1 MQLAAGC
8 GDGPAAPSDDPK
20 DHHGKER
27 EEKEKTMQHKR
38 SRLSTKILAFVL
50 ILALVFPASAFA
62 SVADVAKDTR
72 APGKSLANTYPA
84 YTDIEWQISLAENA
98 QAMVTV
104 PTNMTEEELGTA
116 LSGDLTLSLDRDST
130 RGYLNPEKFPYPY
143 QGGALDTWMTQWT
156 KDKQPQNLFR
166 VTEMGISVD
175 EAGKVSLKLW
185 IDINCYFGNR
195 SGNVDYSAPHSNG
208 GAYLDLCGYYTLN
221 VTAGDEAV
229 GSIHTKIVPYDSFRT
244 VYELYDDIDALA
256 AMDTDLY
263 VSKESMGQ
271 TTTDGYDMPYLIVAD
286 SKESVDKWLAYTDL
300 VESDPDLVL
309 TKLANGDFD
318 DLRVPMFASNVHS
331 NENAAVNGI
340 LEFAHLLLEN
350 ETINVNTLEG
360 FTDAGK
366 ELLAQEMAKQNVA
379 VPEQIKDFASYIG
392 FIRGENGYK
401 ANGSLYSGQLDLEEY
416 YNVKNNEVNVKEL
429 LGDVFMVIVPE
440 QNIEGYEHMTRT
452 TGQGYDPNRDEA
464 NQTLFEDAN
473 AMALV
478 NKFNPMVF
486 TEIHGRVEAM
496 LIEPCTPPH
505 EPNYEYDLIDKQF
518 IQLGEAVGMGAIA
531 NNPEHNSF
539 EMPYRDYL
547 RVDNDSPSGVAWT
560 EPWDDMTTAYGS
572 QFPVLIGTA
581 GITWELPVYSD
592 VASEL
597 VVPYGLMTQA
607 MYIQA
612 NKITMLENQAKLF
625 SRGVNNTNSNEL
637 VAPWYVDQYDRPGTQ
652 TELMRPVYDGEGQNG
667 NFYPECY
674 IIPMDSANQKN
685 LYDAAAEM
693 KYLTRNDVKV
703 NVASK
708 EFTYDGVTYPAG
720 TMVVSMYQ
728 AKRSLA
734 NSQLFDGTFIN
745 VWQGLYSESFAQRSN
760 ARGYDRVIVAEPA
773 AYKTIMAACPETINY
788 TQALTYLAAFA
799 TQFEG
804 VENADVII
812 ENVSNDS
819 AAAVNALLR
828 AGKTVAM
835 ITEGSEKGNFICSY
849 EDFMTVAKDYVLT
862 ATGEYGAGIKAAV
875 ILNPQVYLP
884 GKPADNTSGY
894 VETTLRSGS
903 YNYRFDW
910 LALTAM
916 GFTMTDDLTKANVI
930 VGSRALSDDALAAVK
945 AGTPYMGYSNDAITG
960 RSAFM
965 QELGVEISSCDKGTD
980 FLGRV
985 VYPNNTL
992 VNATYI
998 NEGDDVMYE
1007 YGTNWF
1013 TKIPEG
1019 ATVLVQNAGKAP
1031 LQGCICLTDDELTEQ
1046 FNQYNNGVVGFEY
1059 QNGDLDMALFANV
1072 LNHKIHQTDEYTF
1085 ISNFIF
1091 SRSLTQT
1098 AYEGTAQPENPDPVN
1113 PGKPEEP
1120 GKPDAP
1126 KTGDSSNIIVWVL
1139 AASFSCVMIP
1149 AAVTLKRKAR

>member
-1 MQLAAGC
+1 
-8 GDGPAAPSDDPK
+8 
-20 DHHGKER
+20 
-27 EEKEKTMQHKR
+27 MQHKR

-72 APGKSLANTYPA
+72 SPGKSLANTYPA
-84 YTDIEWQISLAENA
+84 YTDIDWQISLAEDA
-98 QAMVTV
+98 TATVTL
-104 PTNMTEEELGTA
+104 PTNLTENELAAAMDAG
-116 LSGDLTLSLDRDST
+116 LSLSLDRDT
-130 RGYLNPEKFPYPY
+130 QRGYLNPEKFPNPY
-143 QGGALDTWMTQWT
+143 QGGPLDSWKTQRDT
-156 KDKQPQNLFR
+156 QMFQ
-166 VTEMGISVD
+166 VD
-175 EAGKVSLKLW
+175 DYGFAFDDDGKVSLVLYLN
-185 IDINCYFGNR
+185 ISCYFANR
-195 SGNVDYSAPHSNG
+195 SGSVDYSAPHSNG
-208 GAYLDLCGYYTLN
+208 GAYLDLCGYYTLR
-221 VTAGDEAV
+221 VTADGKDIASCHAKV
-229 GSIHTKIVPYDSFRT
+229 VPYDSFRT
-244 VYELYDDIDALA
+244 VYELYDDLEALA

-263 VSKESMGQ
+263 VAKESMGQ
-271 TTTDGYDMPYLIVAD
+271 TTVDGYDMPYLIVAD

-300 VESDPDLVL
+300 VESDPDLAL

-350 ETINVNTLEG
+350 ETISVNTLEG

-379 VPEQIKDFASYIG
+379 VPEQIKNFASYIG

-505 EPNYEYDLIDKQF
+505 EPNYEYDLIAKQF

-539 EMPYRDYL
+539 EMPHRDYL

-812 ENVSNDS
+812 DNVSNDS

-849 EDFMTVAKDYVLT
+849 EDFMTVAKDYVIT
-862 ATGEYGAGIKAAV
+862 ATGVYGANYKAAV
-875 ILNPQVYLP
+875 ILNPLVFLP
-884 GKPADNTSGY
+884 GKPANNTSGY

-930 VGSRALSDDALAAVK
+930 VGSRVLSDDALAAVK

-960 RSAFM
+960 SSAFM
-965 QELGVEISSCDKGTD
+965 QELGVEISSCDMGTD

-1013 TKIPEG
+1013 TKIPKG

-1059 QNGDLDMALFANV
+1059 QSGDLDMALFANV

-1091 SRSLTQT
+1091 SRSLTTT
-1098 AYEGTAQPENPDPVN
+1098 AYEGVAQPENPDPVN

-1126 KTGDSSNIIVWVL
+1126 KTGDSSNIILWVL

>member
-1 MQLAAGC
+1 MTA
-8 GDGPAAPSDDPK
+8 DGK
-20 DHHGKER
+20 D
-27 EEKEKTMQHKR
+27 
-38 SRLSTKILAFVL
+38 I
-50 ILALVFPASAFA
+50 ASCH
-62 SVADVAKDTR
+62 AK
-72 APGKSLANTYPA
+72 
-84 YTDIEWQISLAENA
+84 
-98 QAMVTV
+98 V
-104 PTNMTEEELGTA
+104 
-116 LSGDLTLSLDRDST
+116 
-130 RGYLNPEKFPYPY
+130 
-143 QGGALDTWMTQWT
+143 
-156 KDKQPQNLFR
+156 
-166 VTEMGISVD
+166 
-175 EAGKVSLKLW
+175 
-185 IDINCYFGNR
+185 
-195 SGNVDYSAPHSNG
+195 
-208 GAYLDLCGYYTLN
+208 
-221 VTAGDEAV
+221 
-229 GSIHTKIVPYDSFRT
+229 VPYDSFRT
-244 VYELYDDIDALA
+244 VYELYDDLEALA
-256 AMDTDLY
+256 ATDTDLY

-300 VESDPDLVL
+300 VESDPDLAL

-401 ANGSLYSGQLDLEEY
+401 ANGSLYSGQLDLAAY
-416 YNVKNNEVNVKEL
+416 YNVQENRVNVKEL

-505 EPNYEYDLIDKQF
+505 EPNYEYDLI
-518 IQLGEAVGMGAIA
+518 
-531 NNPEHNSF
+531 
-539 EMPYRDYL
+539 
-547 RVDNDSPSGVAWT
+547 
-560 EPWDDMTTAYGS
+560 
-572 QFPVLIGTA
+572 
-581 GITWELPVYSD
+581 
-592 VASEL
+592 
-597 VVPYGLMTQA
+597 
-607 MYIQA
+607 
-612 NKITMLENQAKLF
+612 AKLF

-674 IIPMDSANQKN
+674 IIPMDSTNQKN

-708 EFTYDGVTYPAG
+708 ESTYDGVTYPAG

-812 ENVSNDS
+812 DNVSNDS

-849 EDFMTVAKDYVLT
+849 EDFMTEAKDYVLT
-862 ATGEYGAGIKAAV
+862 ATGVYGAGIKAAV

-945 AGTPYMGYSNDAITG
+945 AGTPYMGYSNGAISG
-960 RSAFM
+960 SAFM

-998 NEGDDVMYE
+998 NDG
-1007 YGTNWF
+1007 
-1013 TKIPEG
+1013 
-1019 ATVLVQNAGKAP
+1019 
-1031 LQGCICLTDDELTEQ
+1031 
-1046 FNQYNNGVVGFEY
+1046 
-1059 QNGDLDMALFANV
+1059 
-1072 LNHKIHQTDEYTF
+1072 
-1085 ISNFIF
+1085 
-1091 SRSLTQT
+1091 
-1098 AYEGTAQPENPDPVN
+1098 
-1113 PGKPEEP
+1113 
-1120 GKPDAP
+1120 P

>member
-1 MQLAAGC
+1 
-8 GDGPAAPSDDPK
+8 
-20 DHHGKER
+20 
-27 EEKEKTMQHKR
+27 MQHKR

-72 APGKSLANTYPA
+72 SPGKSLANTYPA
-84 YTDIEWQISLAENA
+84 YTDIDWQISLAEDA
-98 QAMVTV
+98 TATVTL
-104 PTNMTEEELGTA
+104 PTNLTENELAAAMDAG
-116 LSGDLTLSLDRDST
+116 LSLSLDRDT
-130 RGYLNPEKFPYPY
+130 QRGYLNPEKFPNPY
-143 QGGALDTWMTQWT
+143 QGGPLDSWKTQRDT
-156 KDKQPQNLFR
+156 QMFQ
-166 VTEMGISVD
+166 VD
-175 EAGKVSLKLW
+175 DYGFAFDDDGKVSLVLYLN
-185 IDINCYFGNR
+185 ISCYFANR
-195 SGNVDYSAPHSNG
+195 SGSVDYSAPHSNG
-208 GAYLDLCGYYTLN
+208 GAYLGLCGYYTLR
-221 VTAGDEAV
+221 VTADGKDIASCHAKV
-229 GSIHTKIVPYDSFRT
+229 VPYDSFRT
-244 VYELYDDIDALA
+244 VYELYDDLEALA
-256 AMDTDLY
+256 ATDTDLY

-300 VESDPDLVL
+300 VESDPDLAL

-401 ANGSLYSGQLDLEEY
+401 ANGSLYSGQLDLAAY
-416 YNVKNNEVNVKEL
+416 YNVQENRVNVKEL

-505 EPNYEYDLIDKQF
+505 EPNYEYDLI
-518 IQLGEAVGMGAIA
+518 
-531 NNPEHNSF
+531 
-539 EMPYRDYL
+539 
-547 RVDNDSPSGVAWT
+547 
-560 EPWDDMTTAYGS
+560 
-572 QFPVLIGTA
+572 
-581 GITWELPVYSD
+581 
-592 VASEL
+592 
-597 VVPYGLMTQA
+597 
-607 MYIQA
+607 
-612 NKITMLENQAKLF
+612 AKLF

-674 IIPMDSANQKN
+674 IIPMDSTNQKN

-708 EFTYDGVTYPAG
+708 ESTYDGVTYPAG

-812 ENVSNDS
+812 DNVSNDS

-862 ATGEYGAGIKAAV
+862 ATGVYGAGIKAAV

-945 AGTPYMGYSNDAITG
+945 AGTPYMGYSNGAISG
-960 RSAFM
+960 SAFM

-998 NEGDDVMYE
+998 NDG
-1007 YGTNWF
+1007 
-1013 TKIPEG
+1013 
-1019 ATVLVQNAGKAP
+1019 
-1031 LQGCICLTDDELTEQ
+1031 
-1046 FNQYNNGVVGFEY
+1046 
-1059 QNGDLDMALFANV
+1059 
-1072 LNHKIHQTDEYTF
+1072 
-1085 ISNFIF
+1085 
-1091 SRSLTQT
+1091 
-1098 AYEGTAQPENPDPVN
+1098 
-1113 PGKPEEP
+1113 
-1120 GKPDAP
+1120 P

>member
-1 MQLAAGC
+1 
-8 GDGPAAPSDDPK
+8 
-20 DHHGKER
+20 
-27 EEKEKTMQHKR
+27 MQHKR

-84 YTDIEWQISLAENA
+84 YTDIDWQISLAEDA
-98 QAMVTV
+98 TATVTL
-104 PTNMTEEELGTA
+104 PTNLTENELAAAMDAG
-116 LSGDLTLSLDRDST
+116 LSLSLDRDT
-130 RGYLNPEKFPYPY
+130 QRGYLNPEKFPNPY
-143 QGGALDTWMTQWT
+143 QGGPLDSWKTQRDT
-156 KDKQPQNLFR
+156 QMFQ
-166 VTEMGISVD
+166 VD
-175 EAGKVSLKLW
+175 DYGFAFDDDGKVSLVLYLN
-185 IDINCYFGNR
+185 ISCYFANR
-195 SGNVDYSAPHSNG
+195 SGSVNYSAPHSNG
-208 GAYLDLCGYYTLN
+208 GAYLGLCGYYTLR
-221 VTAGDEAV
+221 VTADGKDIASCHAKV
-229 GSIHTKIVPYDSFRT
+229 VPYDSFRT
-244 VYELYDDIDALA
+244 VYELYDDLEALA
-256 AMDTDLY
+256 ATDTDLY

-300 VESDPDLVL
+300 VESDPDLAL

-379 VPEQIKDFASYIG
+379 VPEQIKNFASYIG

-401 ANGSLYSGQLDLEEY
+401 ANGSLYSGQLDLAAY
-416 YNVKNNEVNVKEL
+416 YNVQENRVNVKEL

-505 EPNYEYDLIDKQF
+505 EPNYEYDLIAKQF

-625 SRGVNNTNSNEL
+625 SRGVNNINSNEL

-652 TELMRPVYDGEGQNG
+652 TELMRPVNDGEGQNG

-812 ENVSNDS
+812 DNVSNDS

-835 ITEGSEKGNFICSY
+835 ITEGSEKGNFVCSY

-862 ATGEYGAGIKAAV
+862 ATGVYGAGIKAAV

-1013 TKIPEG
+1013 TKLPEG
-1019 ATVLVQNAGKAP
+1019 ATVLVQNAGKTP
-1031 LQGCICLTDDELTEQ
+1031 MQGCICLTDDELTAQ

-1059 QNGDLDMALFANV
+1059 QSGKLDMALFANV

-1098 AYEGTAQPENPDPVN
+1098 AYEGTAQPTTPEQPE
-1113 PGKPEEP
+1113 KPEEP
-1120 GKPDAP
+1120 EKPGQPDAP
-1126 KTGDSSNIIVWVL
+1126 KTGDPSNIILWVL

>member
-1 MQLAAGC
+1 
-8 GDGPAAPSDDPK
+8 
-20 DHHGKER
+20 
-27 EEKEKTMQHKR
+27 MQHKR

-72 APGKSLANTYPA
+72 SPGKSLANTYPA
-84 YTDIEWQISLAENA
+84 YTDIDWQISLAEDA
-98 QAMVTV
+98 TATVTL
-104 PTNMTEEELGTA
+104 PTNLTENELAAAMDAG
-116 LSGDLTLSLDRDST
+116 LSLSLDRDT
-130 RGYLNPEKFPYPY
+130 QRGYLNPEKFPNPY
-143 QGGALDTWMTQWT
+143 QGGPLDSWKTQRDT
-156 KDKQPQNLFR
+156 QMFQ
-166 VTEMGISVD
+166 VD
-175 EAGKVSLKLW
+175 DYGFAFDDDGKVSLVLYLN
-185 IDINCYFGNR
+185 ISCYFANR
-195 SGNVDYSAPHSNG
+195 SGSVDYSAPHSNG
-208 GAYLDLCGYYTLN
+208 GAYLDLCGYYTLR
-221 VTAGDEAV
+221 VTADGKDIASCHAKV
-229 GSIHTKIVPYDSFRT
+229 VPYDSFRT
-244 VYELYDDIDALA
+244 VYELYDDLEALA

-263 VSKESMGQ
+263 VAKESMGQ
-271 TTTDGYDMPYLIVAD
+271 TTVDGYDMPYLIVAD

-300 VESDPDLVL
+300 VESDPDLAL

-350 ETINVNTLEG
+350 ETISVNTLEG

-379 VPEQIKDFASYIG
+379 VPEQIKNFASYIG

-505 EPNYEYDLIDKQF
+505 EPNYEYDLIAKQF

-539 EMPYRDYL
+539 EMPHRDYL

-812 ENVSNDS
+812 DNVSNDS

-849 EDFMTVAKDYVLT
+849 EDFMTVTKDYVIT
-862 ATGEYGAGIKAAV
+862 ATGVYGANYKAAV
-875 ILNPQVYLP
+875 ILNPLVFLP
-884 GKPADNTSGY
+884 GKPANNTSGY

-930 VGSRALSDDALAAVK
+930 VGSRVLSDDALAAVK

-960 RSAFM
+960 SSAFM
-965 QELGVEISSCDKGTD
+965 QELGVEISSCDMGTD

-1013 TKIPEG
+1013 TKIPKG

-1059 QNGDLDMALFANV
+1059 QSGDLDMALFANV

-1091 SRSLTQT
+1091 SRSLTTT
-1098 AYEGTAQPENPDPVN
+1098 AYEGVAQPENPDPVN

-1126 KTGDSSNIIVWVL
+1126 KTGDSSNIILWVL

>member
-1 MQLAAGC
+1 
-8 GDGPAAPSDDPK
+8 
-20 DHHGKER
+20 
-27 EEKEKTMQHKR
+27 MQHKR

-72 APGKSLANTYPA
+72 SPGKSLANTYPA
-84 YTDIEWQISLAENA
+84 YTDIDWQISLAEDA
-98 QAMVTV
+98 TATVTL
-104 PTNMTEEELGTA
+104 PTNLTENELAAAMDAG
-116 LSGDLTLSLDRDST
+116 LSLSLDRDT
-130 RGYLNPEKFPYPY
+130 QRGYLNPEKFPNPY
-143 QGGALDTWMTQWT
+143 QGGPLDSWKTQRDT
-156 KDKQPQNLFR
+156 QMFQ
-166 VTEMGISVD
+166 VD
-175 EAGKVSLKLW
+175 DYGFAFDDDGKVSLVLYLN
-185 IDINCYFGNR
+185 ISCYFANR
-195 SGNVDYSAPHSNG
+195 SGSVDYSAPHSNG
-208 GAYLDLCGYYTLN
+208 GAYLDLCGYYTLR
-221 VTAGDEAV
+221 VTADGKDIASCHAKV
-229 GSIHTKIVPYDSFRT
+229 VPYDSFRT
-244 VYELYDDIDALA
+244 VYELYDDLEALA

-263 VSKESMGQ
+263 VAKESMGQ
-271 TTTDGYDMPYLIVAD
+271 TTVDGYDMPYLIVAD

-300 VESDPDLVL
+300 VESDPDLAL

-350 ETINVNTLEG
+350 ETISVNTLEG

-379 VPEQIKDFASYIG
+379 VPEQIKNFASYIG

-505 EPNYEYDLIDKQF
+505 EPNYEYDLIAKQF

-539 EMPYRDYL
+539 EMPHRDYL

-812 ENVSNDS
+812 DNVSNDS

-835 ITEGSEKGNFICSY
+835 ITEGSEKGNFICYY
-849 EDFMTVAKDYVLT
+849 EDFMTVAKDYVIT
-862 ATGEYGAGIKAAV
+862 ATGVYGANYKAAV
-875 ILNPQVYLP
+875 ILNPLVFLP
-884 GKPADNTSGY
+884 GKPANNTSGY

-930 VGSRALSDDALAAVK
+930 VGSRVLSDDALAAVK

-960 RSAFM
+960 SSAFM
-965 QELGVEISSCDKGTD
+965 QELGVEISSCDMGTD

-1013 TKIPEG
+1013 TKIPKG

-1059 QNGDLDMALFANV
+1059 QSGDLDMALFANV

-1091 SRSLTQT
+1091 SRSLTTT
-1098 AYEGTAQPENPDPVN
+1098 AYEGVAQPENPDPVN

-1126 KTGDSSNIIVWVL
+1126 KTGDSSNIILWVL

>member
-1 MQLAAGC
+1 
-8 GDGPAAPSDDPK
+8 
-20 DHHGKER
+20 
-27 EEKEKTMQHKR
+27 MQHKR

-84 YTDIEWQISLAENA
+84 YTDIDWQISLAEDA
-98 QAMVTV
+98 TATVTL
-104 PTNMTEEELGTA
+104 PTNLTENELAAAMDAG
-116 LSGDLTLSLDRDST
+116 LSLSLDRDT
-130 RGYLNPEKFPYPY
+130 QRGYLNPEKFPNPY
-143 QGGALDTWMTQWT
+143 QGGPLDSWKTQRDT
-156 KDKQPQNLFR
+156 QMFQ
-166 VTEMGISVD
+166 VD
-175 EAGKVSLKLW
+175 DYGFAFDDDGKVSLVLYLN
-185 IDINCYFGNR
+185 ISCYFANR
-195 SGNVDYSAPHSNG
+195 SGSVNYSAPHSNG
-208 GAYLDLCGYYTLN
+208 GAYLGLCGYYTLR
-221 VTAGDEAV
+221 VTADGKDIASCHAKV
-229 GSIHTKIVPYDSFRT
+229 VPYDSFRT
-244 VYELYDDIDALA
+244 VYELYDDLEALA
-256 AMDTDLY
+256 ATDTDLY

-300 VESDPDLVL
+300 VESDPDLAL

-379 VPEQIKDFASYIG
+379 VPEQIKNFASYIG

-401 ANGSLYSGQLDLEEY
+401 ANGSLYSGQLDLAAY
-416 YNVKNNEVNVKEL
+416 YNVQENRVNVKEL

-478 NKFNPMVF
+478 KKFNPMVF

-505 EPNYEYDLIDKQF
+505 EPNYEYDLIAKQF

-625 SRGVNNTNSNEL
+625 SRGVNNINSNEL

-812 ENVSNDS
+812 DNVSNDS
-819 AAAVNALLR
+819 AATVNALLR

-835 ITEGSEKGNFICSY
+835 ITEGSEKGNFVCSY

-862 ATGEYGAGIKAAV
+862 ATGVYGAGIKAAV

-1013 TKIPEG
+1013 TKLPEG
-1019 ATVLVQNAGKAP
+1019 ATVLVQNAGKTP
-1031 LQGCICLTDDELTEQ
+1031 MQGCICLTDDELTAQ

-1059 QNGDLDMALFANV
+1059 QSGKLDMALFANV

-1098 AYEGTAQPENPDPVN
+1098 AYEGTAQPTTPEQPE
-1113 PGKPEEP
+1113 KPEEP
-1120 GKPDAP
+1120 EKPGQPDAP
-1126 KTGDSSNIIVWVL
+1126 KTGDPSNIILWVL

>member
-1 MQLAAGC
+1 
-8 GDGPAAPSDDPK
+8 
-20 DHHGKER
+20 
-27 EEKEKTMQHKR
+27 MQHKR

-72 APGKSLANTYPA
+72 SPGKSLANTYPA
-84 YTDIEWQISLAENA
+84 YTDIDWQISLAEDA
-98 QAMVTV
+98 TATVTL
-104 PTNMTEEELGTA
+104 PTNLTENELAAAMDAG
-116 LSGDLTLSLDRDST
+116 LSLSLDRDT
-130 RGYLNPEKFPYPY
+130 QRGYLNPEKFPNPY
-143 QGGALDTWMTQWT
+143 QGGPLDSWKTQRDT
-156 KDKQPQNLFR
+156 QMFQ
-166 VTEMGISVD
+166 VD
-175 EAGKVSLKLW
+175 DYGFAFDDDGKVSLVLYLN
-185 IDINCYFGNR
+185 ISCYFANR
-195 SGNVDYSAPHSNG
+195 SGSVDYSAPHSNG
-208 GAYLDLCGYYTLN
+208 GAYLDLCGYYTLR
-221 VTAGDEAV
+221 VTADGKDIASCHAKV
-229 GSIHTKIVPYDSFRT
+229 VPYDSFRT
-244 VYELYDDIDALA
+244 VYELYDDLEALA

-263 VSKESMGQ
+263 VAKESMGQ
-271 TTTDGYDMPYLIVAD
+271 TTVDGYDMPYLIVAD

-300 VESDPDLVL
+300 VESDPDLAL

-350 ETINVNTLEG
+350 ETISVNTLEG

-379 VPEQIKDFASYIG
+379 VPEQIKNFASYIG

-505 EPNYEYDLIDKQF
+505 EPNYEYDLIAKQF

-539 EMPYRDYL
+539 EMPHRDYL

-745 VWQGLYSESFAQRSN
+745 VWQGLHSESFAQRSN

-812 ENVSNDS
+812 DNVSNDS

-849 EDFMTVAKDYVLT
+849 EDFMTVAKDYVIT
-862 ATGEYGAGIKAAV
+862 ATGVYGANYKAAV
-875 ILNPQVYLP
+875 ILNPLVFLP
-884 GKPADNTSGY
+884 GKPANNTSGY

-930 VGSRALSDDALAAVK
+930 VGSRVLSDDALAAVK

-960 RSAFM
+960 SSAFM
-965 QELGVEISSCDKGTD
+965 QELGVEISSCDMGTD

-1013 TKIPEG
+1013 TKIPKG

-1059 QNGDLDMALFANV
+1059 QSGDLDMALFANV

-1091 SRSLTQT
+1091 SRSLTTT
-1098 AYEGTAQPENPDPVN
+1098 AYEGVAQPENPDPVN

-1126 KTGDSSNIIVWVL
+1126 KTGDSSNIILWVL

>member
-1 MQLAAGC
+1 
-8 GDGPAAPSDDPK
+8 
-20 DHHGKER
+20 
-27 EEKEKTMQHKR
+27 MQHKR

-84 YTDIEWQISLAENA
+84 YTDIDWQISLAEDA
-98 QAMVTV
+98 TATVTL
-104 PTNMTEEELGTA
+104 PTNLTENELAAAMDAG
-116 LSGDLTLSLDRDST
+116 LSLSLDRDT
-130 RGYLNPEKFPYPY
+130 QRGYLNPEKFPNPY
-143 QGGALDTWMTQWT
+143 QGGPLDSWKTQRDT
-156 KDKQPQNLFR
+156 QMFQ
-166 VTEMGISVD
+166 VD
-175 EAGKVSLKLW
+175 DYGFAFDDDGKVSLVLYLN
-185 IDINCYFGNR
+185 ISCYFANR
-195 SGNVDYSAPHSNG
+195 SGSVNYSAPHSNG
-208 GAYLDLCGYYTLN
+208 GAYLGLCGYYTLR
-221 VTAGDEAV
+221 VTADGKDIVSCHAKV
-229 GSIHTKIVPYDSFRT
+229 VPYDSFRT
-244 VYELYDDIDALA
+244 VYELYDDLEALA
-256 AMDTDLY
+256 ATDTDLY

-300 VESDPDLVL
+300 VESDPDLAL

-505 EPNYEYDLIDKQF
+505 EPNYEYDLIAKQF

-812 ENVSNDS
+812 DNVSNDS

-835 ITEGSEKGNFICSY
+835 ITEGSEKGNFVCSY

-862 ATGEYGAGIKAAV
+862 ATGVYGAGIKAAV

-945 AGTPYMGYSNDAITG
+945 AGTPYMGYSTGAISG
-960 RSAFM
+960 SAFM

-1019 ATVLVQNAGKAP
+1019 ATVLVQNAGKDP
-1031 LQGCICLTDDELTEQ
+1031 LQGCICLTDEELTAQ

-1059 QNGDLDMALFANV
+1059 QNGDLDIALFANV

-1091 SRSLTQT
+1091 SRSLTET
-1098 AYEGTAQPENPDPVN
+1098 AYEGVAQPENPDPVN

-1120 GKPDAP
+1120 GKPDVP
-1126 KTGDSSNIIVWVL
+1126 KTGDSSNIILWVL

>member
-1 MQLAAGC
+1 
-8 GDGPAAPSDDPK
+8 
-20 DHHGKER
+20 
-27 EEKEKTMQHKR
+27 MQHKR

-84 YTDIEWQISLAENA
+84 YTDIDWQISLAEDA
-98 QAMVTV
+98 TATVTL
-104 PTNMTEEELGTA
+104 PTNLTENELAAAMDAG
-116 LSGDLTLSLDRDST
+116 LSLSLDRDT
-130 RGYLNPEKFPYPY
+130 QRGYLNPEKFPNPY
-143 QGGALDTWMTQWT
+143 QGGPLDSWKTQRDT
-156 KDKQPQNLFR
+156 QMFQ
-166 VTEMGISVD
+166 VD
-175 EAGKVSLKLW
+175 DYGFAFDDDGKVSLVLYLN
-185 IDINCYFGNR
+185 ISCYFANR
-195 SGNVDYSAPHSNG
+195 SGSVNYSAPHSNG
-208 GAYLDLCGYYTLN
+208 GAYLGLCGYYTLR
-221 VTAGDEAV
+221 VTADGKDIVSCHAKV
-229 GSIHTKIVPYDSFRT
+229 VPYDSFRT
-244 VYELYDDIDALA
+244 VYELYDDLEALA
-256 AMDTDLY
+256 ATDTDLY

-300 VESDPDLVL
+300 VESDPDLAL

-360 FTDAGK
+360 FDDAGK

-505 EPNYEYDLIDKQF
+505 EPNYEYDLIAKQF

-812 ENVSNDS
+812 DNVSNDS

-828 AGKTVAM
+828 AGKTVAI

-862 ATGEYGAGIKAAV
+862 ATGVYGAGIKAAV

-916 GFTMTDDLTKANVI
+916 GFTIKANVI

-945 AGTPYMGYSNDAITG
+945 AGTPYMGYSTGAISG
-960 RSAFM
+960 SAFM

-1091 SRSLTQT
+1091 SRSLTET
-1098 AYEGTAQPENPDPVN
+1098 AYEGVAQPENPDPVN

>member
-1 MQLAAGC
+1 M
-8 GDGPAAPSDDPK
+8 
-20 DHHGKER
+20 
-27 EEKEKTMQHKR
+27 
-38 SRLSTKILAFVL
+38 
-50 ILALVFPASAFA
+50 
-62 SVADVAKDTR
+62 
-72 APGKSLANTYPA
+72 
-84 YTDIEWQISLAENA
+84 
-98 QAMVTV
+98 
-104 PTNMTEEELGTA
+104 
-116 LSGDLTLSLDRDST
+116 
-130 RGYLNPEKFPYPY
+130 
-143 QGGALDTWMTQWT
+143 
-156 KDKQPQNLFR
+156 
-166 VTEMGISVD
+166 
-175 EAGKVSLKLW
+175 
-185 IDINCYFGNR
+185 
-195 SGNVDYSAPHSNG
+195 
-208 GAYLDLCGYYTLN
+208 
-221 VTAGDEAV
+221 
-229 GSIHTKIVPYDSFRT
+229 
-244 VYELYDDIDALA
+244 
-256 AMDTDLY
+256 
-263 VSKESMGQ
+263 
-271 TTTDGYDMPYLIVAD
+271 
-286 SKESVDKWLAYTDL
+286 
-300 VESDPDLVL
+300 
-309 TKLANGDFD
+309 LANGDFD

-401 ANGSLYSGQLDLEEY
+401 ANGSLYSGQLDLAAY
-416 YNVKNNEVNVKEL
+416 YNVQENRVNVKEL

-505 EPNYEYDLIDKQF
+505 EPNYEYDLI
-518 IQLGEAVGMGAIA
+518 
-531 NNPEHNSF
+531 
-539 EMPYRDYL
+539 
-547 RVDNDSPSGVAWT
+547 
-560 EPWDDMTTAYGS
+560 
-572 QFPVLIGTA
+572 
-581 GITWELPVYSD
+581 
-592 VASEL
+592 
-597 VVPYGLMTQA
+597 
-607 MYIQA
+607 
-612 NKITMLENQAKLF
+612 AKLF

-674 IIPMDSANQKN
+674 IIPMDSTNQKN

-708 EFTYDGVTYPAG
+708 ESTYDGVTYPAG

-812 ENVSNDS
+812 DNVSNDS

-862 ATGEYGAGIKAAV
+862 ATGVYGAGIKAAV

-945 AGTPYMGYSNDAITG
+945 AGTPYMGYSNGAISG
-960 RSAFM
+960 SAFM

-998 NEGDDVMYE
+998 NDG
-1007 YGTNWF
+1007 
-1013 TKIPEG
+1013 
-1019 ATVLVQNAGKAP
+1019 
-1031 LQGCICLTDDELTEQ
+1031 
-1046 FNQYNNGVVGFEY
+1046 
-1059 QNGDLDMALFANV
+1059 
-1072 LNHKIHQTDEYTF
+1072 
-1085 ISNFIF
+1085 
-1091 SRSLTQT
+1091 
-1098 AYEGTAQPENPDPVN
+1098 
-1113 PGKPEEP
+1113 
-1120 GKPDAP
+1120 P

>member
-1 MQLAAGC
+1 
-8 GDGPAAPSDDPK
+8 
-20 DHHGKER
+20 
-27 EEKEKTMQHKR
+27 MQHKR

-84 YTDIEWQISLAENA
+84 YTDIDWQISLAEDA
-98 QAMVTV
+98 TATVTL
-104 PTNMTEEELGTA
+104 PTNLTENELAAAMDAG
-116 LSGDLTLSLDRDST
+116 LSLSLDRDT
-130 RGYLNPEKFPYPY
+130 QRGYLNPEKFPNPY
-143 QGGALDTWMTQWT
+143 QGGPLDSWKTQRDT
-156 KDKQPQNLFR
+156 QMFQ
-166 VTEMGISVD
+166 VD
-175 EAGKVSLKLW
+175 DYGFAFDDDGKVSLVLYLN
-185 IDINCYFGNR
+185 ISCYFANR
-195 SGNVDYSAPHSNG
+195 SGSVDYSAPHSNG
-208 GAYLDLCGYYTLN
+208 GAYLDLCGYYTLR
-221 VTAGDEAV
+221 VTADGKDIASCHAKV
-229 GSIHTKIVPYDSFRT
+229 VPYDSFRT
-244 VYELYDDIDALA
+244 VYELYDDLEALA
-256 AMDTDLY
+256 ATDTDLY
-263 VSKESMGQ
+263 VAKESMGQ
-271 TTTDGYDMPYLIVAD
+271 TTTDGYNMPYLIIAD

-300 VESDPDLVL
+300 VESDPDLAL

-401 ANGSLYSGQLDLEEY
+401 ANGSLYSGQLDLAAY
-416 YNVKNNEVNVKEL
+416 YNVQENRVNVKEL

-505 EPNYEYDLIDKQF
+505 EPNYEYDLIAKQF

-597 VVPYGLMTQA
+597 VVPYGLMTKA

-625 SRGVNNTNSNEL
+625 SRGVNNNNSNEL

-812 ENVSNDS
+812 DNVSNDS
-819 AAAVNALLR
+819 AAAVNVLLR

-1046 FNQYNNGVVGFEY
+1046 FNQYNNGVVGFKY

-1091 SRSLTQT
+1091 SRSLTTT
-1098 AYEGTAQPENPDPVN
+1098 AYEGVAQPENPDPVN

-1126 KTGDSSNIIVWVL
+1126 KTGDSSNIILWVL

>member
-1 MQLAAGC
+1 
-8 GDGPAAPSDDPK
+8 
-20 DHHGKER
+20 
-27 EEKEKTMQHKR
+27 
-38 SRLSTKILAFVL
+38 
-50 ILALVFPASAFA
+50 
-62 SVADVAKDTR
+62 
-72 APGKSLANTYPA
+72 
-84 YTDIEWQISLAENA
+84 
-98 QAMVTV
+98 
-104 PTNMTEEELGTA
+104 
-116 LSGDLTLSLDRDST
+116 
-130 RGYLNPEKFPYPY
+130 
-143 QGGALDTWMTQWT
+143 
-156 KDKQPQNLFR
+156 
-166 VTEMGISVD
+166 
-175 EAGKVSLKLW
+175 
-185 IDINCYFGNR
+185 
-195 SGNVDYSAPHSNG
+195 
-208 GAYLDLCGYYTLN
+208 
-221 VTAGDEAV
+221 
-229 GSIHTKIVPYDSFRT
+229 
-244 VYELYDDIDALA
+244 
-256 AMDTDLY
+256 
-263 VSKESMGQ
+263 
-271 TTTDGYDMPYLIVAD
+271 
-286 SKESVDKWLAYTDL
+286 
-300 VESDPDLVL
+300 
-309 TKLANGDFD
+309 
-318 DLRVPMFASNVHS
+318 
-331 NENAAVNGI
+331 
-340 LEFAHLLLEN
+340 
-350 ETINVNTLEG
+350 
-360 FTDAGK
+360 
-366 ELLAQEMAKQNVA
+366 
-379 VPEQIKDFASYIG
+379 
-392 FIRGENGYK
+392 
-401 ANGSLYSGQLDLEEY
+401 
-416 YNVKNNEVNVKEL
+416 
-429 LGDVFMVIVPE
+429 
-440 QNIEGYEHMTRT
+440 MTRT

-505 EPNYEYDLIDKQF
+505 EPNYEYDLIAKQF

-539 EMPYRDYL
+539 EMPHRDYL

-812 ENVSNDS
+812 DNVSNDS

-828 AGKTVAM
+828 AGKTVAI

-862 ATGEYGAGIKAAV
+862 ATGVYGAGIKAAV

-894 VETTLRSGS
+894 VKTTLRSGS

-916 GFTMTDDLTKANVI
+916 GFTMTEDLTKANVI

-998 NEGDDVMYE
+998 NDV
-1007 YGTNWF
+1007 
-1013 TKIPEG
+1013 
-1019 ATVLVQNAGKAP
+1019 
-1031 LQGCICLTDDELTEQ
+1031 
-1046 FNQYNNGVVGFEY
+1046 
-1059 QNGDLDMALFANV
+1059 
-1072 LNHKIHQTDEYTF
+1072 
-1085 ISNFIF
+1085 
-1091 SRSLTQT
+1091 
-1098 AYEGTAQPENPDPVN
+1098 
-1113 PGKPEEP
+1113 
-1120 GKPDAP
+1120 P
-1126 KTGDSSNIIVWVL
+1126 KTGDSSNIILWVL

>member
-1 MQLAAGC
+1 
-8 GDGPAAPSDDPK
+8 
-20 DHHGKER
+20 
-27 EEKEKTMQHKR
+27 MQHKR
-38 SRLSTKILAFVL
+38 SRLTTKILAFVL

-84 YTDIEWQISLAENA
+84 YTDIEWQISLAEDA
-98 QAMVTV
+98 TATVTL
-104 PTNMTEEELGTA
+104 PTNLTENELAAAMDAG
-116 LSGDLTLSLDRDST
+116 LSLSLDRDT
-130 RGYLNPEKFPYPY
+130 QRGYLNPEKFPNPY
-143 QGGALDTWMTQWT
+143 QGGPLDSWKTQRDT
-156 KDKQPQNLFR
+156 QMFQ
-166 VTEMGISVD
+166 VD
-175 EAGKVSLKLW
+175 DYGFAFDDDGKVSLVLYLN
-185 IDINCYFGNR
+185 ISCYFANR
-195 SGNVDYSAPHSNG
+195 SGSVDYSAPHSNG
-208 GAYLDLCGYYTLN
+208 GAYLDLCGYYTLR
-221 VTAGDEAV
+221 VTADGKDIASCHAKV
-229 GSIHTKIVPYDSFRT
+229 VPYDSFRT
-244 VYELYDDIDALA
+244 VYELYDDLEALA

-271 TTTDGYDMPYLIVAD
+271 TTTDGYDMPYLIIAD

-360 FTDAGK
+360 FTEAGK

-401 ANGSLYSGQLDLEEY
+401 ANGSLYSGQLDLAAY
-416 YNVKNNEVNVKEL
+416 YNVQENRVNVKEL

-505 EPNYEYDLIDKQF
+505 EPNYEYDLIAKQF

-531 NNPEHNSF
+531 NNPDHNSF
-539 EMPYRDYL
+539 EMPYRDFL
-547 RVDNDSPSGVAWT
+547 RVDKDSPSGVAWT

-812 ENVSNDS
+812 DNVSNDS

-835 ITEGSEKGNFICSY
+835 ITEGSEKGNFVCSY

-862 ATGEYGAGIKAAV
+862 ATGVYGAGIKAAV
-875 ILNPQVYLP
+875 ILNPQVYLT

-945 AGTPYMGYSNDAITG
+945 AGTPYIGYSNGAITG
-960 RSAFM
+960 RSDFM

-1019 ATVLVQNAGKAP
+1019 ATVLVQNAGKDP
-1031 LQGCICLTDDELTEQ
+1031 LQGCICLTDDELTAQ

-1059 QNGDLDMALFANV
+1059 QNGDLDIALFANV

-1091 SRSLTQT
+1091 SRSLTET
-1098 AYEGTAQPENPDPVN
+1098 AYEGVAQPENPDPVN

-1126 KTGDSSNIIVWVL
+1126 KTGDSSNIILWVL

>member
-1 MQLAAGC
+1 
-8 GDGPAAPSDDPK
+8 
-20 DHHGKER
+20 
-27 EEKEKTMQHKR
+27 MQHKR
-38 SRLSTKILAFVL
+38 SRLTTKILAFVL

-72 APGKSLANTYPA
+72 SPGKSLANTYPA

-185 IDINCYFGNR
+185 IDINCYFANR
-195 SGNVDYSAPHSNG
+195 SGSVDYSAPHSNG
-208 GAYLDLCGYYTLN
+208 GAYLGLCGYYTLR
-221 VTAGDEAV
+221 VTADGKDIASCHAKV
-229 GSIHTKIVPYDSFRT
+229 VPYDSFRT
-244 VYELYDDIDALA
+244 VYELYDDLEALA
-256 AMDTDLY
+256 ATDTDLY

-300 VESDPDLVL
+300 VESDPDLAL

-401 ANGSLYSGQLDLEEY
+401 ANGSLYSGQLDLAAY
-416 YNVKNNEVNVKEL
+416 YNVQENRVNVKEL

-505 EPNYEYDLIDKQF
+505 EPNYEYDLI
-518 IQLGEAVGMGAIA
+518 
-531 NNPEHNSF
+531 
-539 EMPYRDYL
+539 
-547 RVDNDSPSGVAWT
+547 
-560 EPWDDMTTAYGS
+560 
-572 QFPVLIGTA
+572 
-581 GITWELPVYSD
+581 
-592 VASEL
+592 
-597 VVPYGLMTQA
+597 
-607 MYIQA
+607 
-612 NKITMLENQAKLF
+612 AKLF

-674 IIPMDSANQKN
+674 IIPMDSTNQKN

-708 EFTYDGVTYPAG
+708 ESTYDGVTYPAG

-812 ENVSNDS
+812 DNVSNDS

-862 ATGEYGAGIKAAV
+862 ATGVYGAGIKAAV

-945 AGTPYMGYSNDAITG
+945 AGTPYMGYSNGAISG
-960 RSAFM
+960 SAFM

-1019 ATVLVQNAGKAP
+1019 ATVLVQNAGKDP
-1031 LQGCICLTDDELTEQ
+1031 LQGCICLTDEELTAQ

-1059 QNGDLDMALFANV
+1059 QNGDLDIALFANV

-1091 SRSLTQT
+1091 SRSLTET
-1098 AYEGTAQPENPDPVN
+1098 AYEGVAQPENPDPVN

-1120 GKPDAP
+1120 GKPDVP
-1126 KTGDSSNIIVWVL
+1126 KTGDSSNIILWVL

>member
-1 MQLAAGC
+1 
-8 GDGPAAPSDDPK
+8 
-20 DHHGKER
+20 
-27 EEKEKTMQHKR
+27 MQHKR

-84 YTDIEWQISLAENA
+84 YTDIDWQISLAEDA
-98 QAMVTV
+98 TATVTL
-104 PTNMTEEELGTA
+104 PTNLTENELAAAMDAG
-116 LSGDLTLSLDRDST
+116 LSLSLDRDT
-130 RGYLNPEKFPYPY
+130 QRGYLNPEKFPNPY
-143 QGGALDTWMTQWT
+143 QGGPLDSWKTQRDT
-156 KDKQPQNLFR
+156 QMFQ
-166 VTEMGISVD
+166 VD
-175 EAGKVSLKLW
+175 DYGFAFDDDGKVSLVLYLN
-185 IDINCYFGNR
+185 ISCYFANR
-195 SGNVDYSAPHSNG
+195 SGSVNYSAPHSNG
-208 GAYLDLCGYYTLN
+208 GAYLGLCGYYTLR
-221 VTAGDEAV
+221 VTADGKDIASCHAKV
-229 GSIHTKIVPYDSFRT
+229 VPYDSFRT
-244 VYELYDDIDALA
+244 VYELYDDLEALA
-256 AMDTDLY
+256 ATDTDLY

-300 VESDPDLVL
+300 VESDPDLAL

-379 VPEQIKDFASYIG
+379 VPEQIKNFASYIG

-401 ANGSLYSGQLDLEEY
+401 ANGSLYSGQLDLAAY
-416 YNVKNNEVNVKEL
+416 YNVQENRVNVKEL

-505 EPNYEYDLIDKQF
+505 EPNYEYDLIAKQF

-625 SRGVNNTNSNEL
+625 SRGVNNINSNEL

-812 ENVSNDS
+812 DNVSNDS

-835 ITEGSEKGNFICSY
+835 ITEGSEKGNFVCSY

-862 ATGEYGAGIKAAV
+862 ATGVYGAGIKAAV

-916 GFTMTDDLTKANVI
+916 GFTMTEDLTKANVI

-998 NEGDDVMYE
+998 NEGDNVMYE

-1091 SRSLTQT
+1091 SRSLTET
-1098 AYEGTAQPENPDPVN
+1098 AYEGVAQPENPDPVN

-1126 KTGDSSNIIVWVL
+1126 KTGDSSSIILWVL

-1149 AAVTLKRKAR
+1149 AAVPLKRKAR

>member
-1 MQLAAGC
+1 MDAG
-8 GDGPAAPSDDPK
+8 
-20 DHHGKER
+20 
-27 EEKEKTMQHKR
+27 
-38 SRLSTKILAFVL
+38 LS
-50 ILALVFPASAFA
+50 
-62 SVADVAKDTR
+62 
-72 APGKSLANTYPA
+72 
-84 YTDIEWQISLAENA
+84 
-98 QAMVTV
+98 
-104 PTNMTEEELGTA
+104 
-116 LSGDLTLSLDRDST
+116 LSLDRDT
-130 RGYLNPEKFPYPY
+130 QRGYLNPEKFPNPY
-143 QGGALDTWMTQWT
+143 QGGPLDSWKTQRDT
-156 KDKQPQNLFR
+156 QMFQ
-166 VTEMGISVD
+166 VD
-175 EAGKVSLKLW
+175 DYGFAFDDDGKVSLVLYLN
-185 IDINCYFGNR
+185 ISCYFANR
-195 SGNVDYSAPHSNG
+195 SGSVDYSAPHSNG
-208 GAYLDLCGYYTLN
+208 GAYLDLCGYYTLR
-221 VTAGDEAV
+221 VTADGKDIASCHAKV
-229 GSIHTKIVPYDSFRT
+229 VPYDSFRT
-244 VYELYDDIDALA
+244 VYELYDDLEALA

-300 VESDPDLVL
+300 VESDPDLAL

-379 VPEQIKDFASYIG
+379 VPEQIKNFASYIG

-401 ANGSLYSGQLDLEEY
+401 ANGSLYSGQLDLAAY
-416 YNVKNNEVNVKEL
+416 YNVQENRVNVKEL

-505 EPNYEYDLIDKQF
+505 EPNYEYDLIAKQF

-539 EMPYRDYL
+539 EMPHRDYL

-812 ENVSNDS
+812 DNVSNDS

-828 AGKTVAM
+828 AGKTVAI

-862 ATGEYGAGIKAAV
+862 ATGVYGAGIKAAV

-916 GFTMTDDLTKANVI
+916 GFTMTEDLTKANVI

-945 AGTPYMGYSNDAITG
+945 AGTPYMGYSTGAISG
-960 RSAFM
+960 SAFM

-1013 TKIPEG
+1013 TKLPEG
-1019 ATVLVQNAGKAP
+1019 ATVLVQNAGKTP
-1031 LQGCICLTDDELTEQ
+1031 MQGCICLTDDELTAQ

-1059 QNGDLDMALFANV
+1059 QSGKLDMALFANV

-1091 SRSLTQT
+1091 SRSLTTT
-1098 AYEGTAQPENPDPVN
+1098 AYEGVAQPENPDPVN

>member
-1 MQLAAGC
+1 MTA
-8 GDGPAAPSDDPK
+8 DGK
-20 DHHGKER
+20 D
-27 EEKEKTMQHKR
+27 
-38 SRLSTKILAFVL
+38 I
-50 ILALVFPASAFA
+50 ASCH
-62 SVADVAKDTR
+62 AK
-72 APGKSLANTYPA
+72 
-84 YTDIEWQISLAENA
+84 
-98 QAMVTV
+98 V
-104 PTNMTEEELGTA
+104 
-116 LSGDLTLSLDRDST
+116 
-130 RGYLNPEKFPYPY
+130 
-143 QGGALDTWMTQWT
+143 
-156 KDKQPQNLFR
+156 
-166 VTEMGISVD
+166 
-175 EAGKVSLKLW
+175 
-185 IDINCYFGNR
+185 
-195 SGNVDYSAPHSNG
+195 
-208 GAYLDLCGYYTLN
+208 
-221 VTAGDEAV
+221 
-229 GSIHTKIVPYDSFRT
+229 VPYDSFRT
-244 VYELYDDIDALA
+244 VYELYDDLEALA
-256 AMDTDLY
+256 ATDTDLY

-300 VESDPDLVL
+300 VESDPDLAL

-401 ANGSLYSGQLDLEEY
+401 ANGSLYSGQLDLAAY
-416 YNVKNNEVNVKEL
+416 YNVQENRVNVKEL

-505 EPNYEYDLIDKQF
+505 EPNYEYDLI
-518 IQLGEAVGMGAIA
+518 
-531 NNPEHNSF
+531 
-539 EMPYRDYL
+539 
-547 RVDNDSPSGVAWT
+547 
-560 EPWDDMTTAYGS
+560 
-572 QFPVLIGTA
+572 
-581 GITWELPVYSD
+581 
-592 VASEL
+592 
-597 VVPYGLMTQA
+597 
-607 MYIQA
+607 
-612 NKITMLENQAKLF
+612 AKLF

-812 ENVSNDS
+812 DNVSNDS

-862 ATGEYGAGIKAAV
+862 ATGVYGAGIKAAV

-945 AGTPYMGYSNDAITG
+945 AGTPYMGYSTGAISG
-960 RSAFM
+960 SAFM

-998 NEGDDVMYE
+998 NEG
-1007 YGTNWF
+1007 
-1013 TKIPEG
+1013 
-1019 ATVLVQNAGKAP
+1019 
-1031 LQGCICLTDDELTEQ
+1031 
-1046 FNQYNNGVVGFEY
+1046 
-1059 QNGDLDMALFANV
+1059 
-1072 LNHKIHQTDEYTF
+1072 
-1085 ISNFIF
+1085 
-1091 SRSLTQT
+1091 
-1098 AYEGTAQPENPDPVN
+1098 
-1113 PGKPEEP
+1113 
-1120 GKPDAP
+1120 P

>member
-1 MQLAAGC
+1 
-8 GDGPAAPSDDPK
+8 
-20 DHHGKER
+20 
-27 EEKEKTMQHKR
+27 MQHKR

-72 APGKSLANTYPA
+72 SPGKSLANTYPA
-84 YTDIEWQISLAENA
+84 YTDIDWQISLAEDA
-98 QAMVTV
+98 TATVTL
-104 PTNMTEEELGTA
+104 PTNLTENELAAAMDAG
-116 LSGDLTLSLDRDST
+116 LSLSLDRDT
-130 RGYLNPEKFPYPY
+130 QRGYLNPEKFPNPY
-143 QGGALDTWMTQWT
+143 QGGPLDSWKTQRDT
-156 KDKQPQNLFR
+156 QMFQ
-166 VTEMGISVD
+166 VD
-175 EAGKVSLKLW
+175 DYGFAFDDDGKVSLVLYLN
-185 IDINCYFGNR
+185 ISCYFANR
-195 SGNVDYSAPHSNG
+195 SGSVDYSAPHSNG
-208 GAYLDLCGYYTLN
+208 GAYLGLCGYYTLR
-221 VTAGDEAV
+221 VTADGKDIASCHAKV
-229 GSIHTKIVPYDSFRT
+229 VPYDSFRT
-244 VYELYDDIDALA
+244 VYELYDDLEALA
-256 AMDTDLY
+256 ATDTDLY

-300 VESDPDLVL
+300 VESDPDLAL

-379 VPEQIKDFASYIG
+379 VPEQIKNFASYIG

-401 ANGSLYSGQLDLEEY
+401 ANGSLYSGQLDLAAY
-416 YNVKNNEVNVKEL
+416 YNVQENRVNVKEL

-505 EPNYEYDLIDKQF
+505 EPNYEYDLIAKQF

-745 VWQGLYSESFAQRSN
+745 VWRGLYSESFAQRSN
-760 ARGYDRVIVAEPA
+760 ARGYDRIIVAEPA

-788 TQALTYLAAFA
+788 TQALTYLATFA

-812 ENVSNDS
+812 DNVSNDS

-849 EDFMTVAKDYVLT
+849 EDFMTVAKDYVIT
-862 ATGEYGAGIKAAV
+862 ATGVYGANYKAAV
-875 ILNPQVYLP
+875 ILNPLVFLP
-884 GKPADNTSGY
+884 GKPANNTSGY

-916 GFTMTDDLTKANVI
+916 GFTMTEDLTKANVI
-930 VGSRALSDDALAAVK
+930 VGSRALSDDALSAVK
-945 AGTPYMGYSNDAITG
+945 AGTPYMGYSTGAISE
-960 RSAFM
+960 SALM
-965 QELGVEISSCDKGTD
+965 QELGVEISSCTMGTD

-992 VNATYI
+992 VNASYI
-998 NEGDDVMYE
+998 NEADDVMYE

-1019 ATVLVQNAGKAP
+1019 ATVLVQNAGKTP
-1031 LQGCICLTDDELTEQ
+1031 LQGCICLTDDKLTEQ

-1059 QNGDLDMALFANV
+1059 QSGKLDMALFANV

-1091 SRSLTQT
+1091 SRSLTET
-1098 AYEGTAQPENPDPVN
+1098 AYEGVAQPENPDPVN

-1126 KTGDSSNIIVWVL
+1126 KTGDTSSIIVWVL
-1139 AASFSCVMIP
+1139 AASFTVVMIP
-1149 AAVTLKRKAR
+1149 MTVTLKRKAR

>member
-1 MQLAAGC
+1 
-8 GDGPAAPSDDPK
+8 
-20 DHHGKER
+20 
-27 EEKEKTMQHKR
+27 MQHKR

-84 YTDIEWQISLAENA
+84 YTDIDWQISLAEDA
-98 QAMVTV
+98 TATVTL
-104 PTNMTEEELGTA
+104 PTNLTENELAAAMDAG
-116 LSGDLTLSLDRDST
+116 LSLSLDRDT
-130 RGYLNPEKFPYPY
+130 QRGYLNPEKFPNPY
-143 QGGALDTWMTQWT
+143 QGGPLDSWKTQRDT
-156 KDKQPQNLFR
+156 QMFQ
-166 VTEMGISVD
+166 VD
-175 EAGKVSLKLW
+175 DYGFAFDDDGKVSLVLYLN
-185 IDINCYFGNR
+185 ISCYFANR
-195 SGNVDYSAPHSNG
+195 SGSVDYSAPHSNG
-208 GAYLDLCGYYTLN
+208 GAYLGLCGYYTLR
-221 VTAGDEAV
+221 VTADGKDIASCHAKV
-229 GSIHTKIVPYDSFRT
+229 VPYDSFRT
-244 VYELYDDIDALA
+244 VYELYDDLEALA

-401 ANGSLYSGQLDLEEY
+401 ANGSLYSGQLDLAAY
-416 YNVKNNEVNVKEL
+416 YNVQENRVNVKEL

-505 EPNYEYDLIDKQF
+505 EPNYEYDLIAKQF

-812 ENVSNDS
+812 DNVSNDS

-862 ATGEYGAGIKAAV
+862 ATGVYGAGIKAAV

-916 GFTMTDDLTKANVI
+916 GFTMTEDLTKANVI

-945 AGTPYMGYSNDAITG
+945 AGTPYMGYSTGAISG
-960 RSAFM
+960 SAFM

-1013 TKIPEG
+1013 TKLPEG
-1019 ATVLVQNAGKAP
+1019 ATVLVQNAGKTP
-1031 LQGCICLTDDELTEQ
+1031 MQGCICLTDDELTAQ

-1059 QNGDLDMALFANV
+1059 QSGDLDMALFANV

-1091 SRSLTQT
+1091 SRSLTTT
-1098 AYEGTAQPENPDPVN
+1098 AYEGVAQPENPDPVN

>member
-1 MQLAAGC
+1 
-8 GDGPAAPSDDPK
+8 
-20 DHHGKER
+20 
-27 EEKEKTMQHKR
+27 MQHKR

-72 APGKSLANTYPA
+72 SPGKSLANTYPA
-84 YTDIEWQISLAENA
+84 YTDIDWQISLAEDA
-98 QAMVTV
+98 TATVTL
-104 PTNMTEEELGTA
+104 PTNLTENELAAAMDAG
-116 LSGDLTLSLDRDST
+116 LSLSLDRDT
-130 RGYLNPEKFPYPY
+130 QRGYLNPEKFPNPY
-143 QGGALDTWMTQWT
+143 QGGPLDSWKTQRDT
-156 KDKQPQNLFR
+156 QMFQ
-166 VTEMGISVD
+166 VD
-175 EAGKVSLKLW
+175 DYGFAFDDDGKVSLVLYLN
-185 IDINCYFGNR
+185 ISCYFANR
-195 SGNVDYSAPHSNG
+195 SGSVDYSAPHSNG
-208 GAYLDLCGYYTLN
+208 GAYLDLCGYYTLR
-221 VTAGDEAV
+221 VTADGKDIASCHAKV
-229 GSIHTKIVPYDSFRT
+229 VPYDSFRT
-244 VYELYDDIDALA
+244 VYELYDDLEALA

-300 VESDPDLVL
+300 VESDPDLAL

-379 VPEQIKDFASYIG
+379 VPEQIKNFASYIG

-401 ANGSLYSGQLDLEEY
+401 ANGSLYSGQLDLAAY
-416 YNVKNNEVNVKEL
+416 YNVQENRVNVKEL

-505 EPNYEYDLIDKQF
+505 EPNYEYDLIAKQF

-812 ENVSNDS
+812 DNVSNDS

-828 AGKTVAM
+828 AGKTVAI

-862 ATGEYGAGIKAAV
+862 ATGVYGAGIKAAV

-916 GFTMTDDLTKANVI
+916 GFTIKANVI

-945 AGTPYMGYSNDAITG
+945 AGTPYMGYSTGAISG
-960 RSAFM
+960 SAFM

-1091 SRSLTQT
+1091 SRSLTET
-1098 AYEGTAQPENPDPVN
+1098 AYEGVAQPENPDPVN

>member
-1 MQLAAGC
+1 
-8 GDGPAAPSDDPK
+8 
-20 DHHGKER
+20 
-27 EEKEKTMQHKR
+27 MQHKR

-72 APGKSLANTYPA
+72 SPGKSLANTYPA
-84 YTDIEWQISLAENA
+84 YTDIDWQISLAEDA
-98 QAMVTV
+98 TATVTL
-104 PTNMTEEELGTA
+104 PTNLTENELAAAMDAG
-116 LSGDLTLSLDRDST
+116 LSLSLDRDT
-130 RGYLNPEKFPYPY
+130 QRGYLNPEKFPNPY
-143 QGGALDTWMTQWT
+143 QGGPLDSWKTQRDT
-156 KDKQPQNLFR
+156 QMFQ
-166 VTEMGISVD
+166 VD
-175 EAGKVSLKLW
+175 DYGFAFDDDGKVSLVLYLN
-185 IDINCYFGNR
+185 ISCYFANR
-195 SGNVDYSAPHSNG
+195 SGSVDYGAPHSNG
-208 GAYLDLCGYYTLN
+208 GAYLDLCGYYTLR
-221 VTAGDEAV
+221 VTADGKDIASCHAKV
-229 GSIHTKIVPYDSFRT
+229 VPYDSFRT
-244 VYELYDDIDALA
+244 VYELYDDLEALA

-263 VSKESMGQ
+263 VAKESMGQ
-271 TTTDGYDMPYLIVAD
+271 TTVDGYDMPYLIVAD

-300 VESDPDLVL
+300 VESDPDLAL

-350 ETINVNTLEG
+350 ETISVNTLEG

-379 VPEQIKDFASYIG
+379 VPEQIKNFASYIG

-505 EPNYEYDLIDKQF
+505 EPNYEYDLIAKQF

-539 EMPYRDYL
+539 EMPHRDYL

-625 SRGVNNTNSNEL
+625 SRGVNNINSNEL

-812 ENVSNDS
+812 DNVSNDS

-862 ATGEYGAGIKAAV
+862 ATGVYGAGIKAAV

-916 GFTMTDDLTKANVI
+916 GFTMTEDLTKANVI

-945 AGTPYMGYSNDAITG
+945 AGTPYMGYSTGAISG
-960 RSAFM
+960 SAFM

-1013 TKIPEG
+1013 TKLPEG
-1019 ATVLVQNAGKAP
+1019 ATVLVQNAGKTP
-1031 LQGCICLTDDELTEQ
+1031 MQGCICLTDDELTAQ

-1059 QNGDLDMALFANV
+1059 QSGKLDMALFANV

-1091 SRSLTQT
+1091 SRSLTTT
-1098 AYEGTAQPENPDPVN
+1098 AYEGVAQPENPDPVN

>member
-1 MQLAAGC
+1 MTA
-8 GDGPAAPSDDPK
+8 DGK
-20 DHHGKER
+20 D
-27 EEKEKTMQHKR
+27 
-38 SRLSTKILAFVL
+38 I
-50 ILALVFPASAFA
+50 ASCH
-62 SVADVAKDTR
+62 AK
-72 APGKSLANTYPA
+72 
-84 YTDIEWQISLAENA
+84 
-98 QAMVTV
+98 V
-104 PTNMTEEELGTA
+104 
-116 LSGDLTLSLDRDST
+116 
-130 RGYLNPEKFPYPY
+130 
-143 QGGALDTWMTQWT
+143 
-156 KDKQPQNLFR
+156 
-166 VTEMGISVD
+166 
-175 EAGKVSLKLW
+175 
-185 IDINCYFGNR
+185 
-195 SGNVDYSAPHSNG
+195 
-208 GAYLDLCGYYTLN
+208 
-221 VTAGDEAV
+221 
-229 GSIHTKIVPYDSFRT
+229 VPYDSFRT
-244 VYELYDDIDALA
+244 VYELYDDLEALA
-256 AMDTDLY
+256 ATDTDLY

-271 TTTDGYDMPYLIVAD
+271 TTTDGYDMPYLIIAD

-401 ANGSLYSGQLDLEEY
+401 ANGSLYSGQLDLAAY
-416 YNVKNNEVNVKEL
+416 YNVQENRVNVKEL

-505 EPNYEYDLIDKQF
+505 EPNYEYDLIAKQF

-539 EMPYRDYL
+539 EMPHRDYL

-703 NVASK
+703 NVAGK

-812 ENVSNDS
+812 DNVSNDS

-835 ITEGSEKGNFICSY
+835 ITEGSEKGNFVCSY

-862 ATGEYGAGIKAAV
+862 ATGVYGAGIKAAV

-894 VETTLRSGS
+894 METTLRSGS

-916 GFTMTDDLTKANVI
+916 GFTMTEDLTKANVI

-945 AGTPYMGYSNDAITG
+945 AGTPYMGYSTGAISG
-960 RSAFM
+960 SAFM

-998 NEGDDVMYE
+998 NEADDVMYE
-1007 YGTNWF
+1007 YGTYWF
-1013 TKIPEG
+1013 TKLPEG
-1019 ATVLVQNAGKAP
+1019 ATVLVQNAGKDP

-1091 SRSLTQT
+1091 SRSLTEM
-1098 AYEGTAQPENPDPVN
+1098 AYEGVAQPENPDPVN

>member
-1 MQLAAGC
+1 
-8 GDGPAAPSDDPK
+8 
-20 DHHGKER
+20 
-27 EEKEKTMQHKR
+27 MQHKR

-72 APGKSLANTYPA
+72 SPGKSLANTYPA
-84 YTDIEWQISLAENA
+84 YTDIDWQISLAEDA
-98 QAMVTV
+98 TATVTL
-104 PTNMTEEELGTA
+104 PTNLTENELAAAMDAG
-116 LSGDLTLSLDRDST
+116 LSLSLDRDT
-130 RGYLNPEKFPYPY
+130 QRGYLNPEKFPNPY
-143 QGGALDTWMTQWT
+143 QGGPLDSWKTQRDT
-156 KDKQPQNLFR
+156 QMFQ
-166 VTEMGISVD
+166 VD
-175 EAGKVSLKLW
+175 DYGFAFDDDGKVSLVLYLN
-185 IDINCYFGNR
+185 ISCYFANR
-195 SGNVDYSAPHSNG
+195 SGSVDYSAPHSNG
-208 GAYLDLCGYYTLN
+208 GAYLGLCGYYTLR
-221 VTAGDEAV
+221 VTADGKDIASCHAKV
-229 GSIHTKIVPYDSFRT
+229 VPYDSFRT

-300 VESDPDLVL
+300 VESDPDLAL

-401 ANGSLYSGQLDLEEY
+401 ANGSLYSGQLDLAAY
-416 YNVKNNEVNVKEL
+416 YNVQENRVNVKEL

-496 LIEPCTPPH
+496 LIERCTPPH
-505 EPNYEYDLIDKQF
+505 EPNYEYDLIAKQF

-539 EMPYRDYL
+539 EMPHRDYL
-547 RVDNDSPSGVAWT
+547 RVDSDSPSGVAWT

-592 VASEL
+592 VTSEL

-652 TELMRPVYDGEGQNG
+652 AELMRPVYDGEGQNG

-812 ENVSNDS
+812 DNVSNDS

-862 ATGEYGAGIKAAV
+862 ATGVYGAGIKAAV

-1091 SRSLTQT
+1091 SRSLTTT
-1098 AYEGTAQPENPDPVN
+1098 AYEGVAQPENPDPVN

>member
-38 SRLSTKILAFVL
+38 SRLTTKILAFVL

-195 SGNVDYSAPHSNG
+195 SGNVDFSAPHSNG

-452 TGQGYDPNRDEA
+452 TSQGYDPNRDEA

-505 EPNYEYDLIDKQF
+505 EPNYEYDLIAKQF

-539 EMPYRDYL
+539 EMPHRDYL

-652 TELMRPVYDGEGQNG
+652 TELMRPVYDGEVQNG

-703 NVASK
+703 NVAGK

-812 ENVSNDS
+812 DNVSNDS

-835 ITEGSEKGNFICSY
+835 ITEGSEKGNFVCSY

-862 ATGEYGAGIKAAV
+862 ATGVYGAGIKAAV

-916 GFTMTDDLTKANVI
+916 GFTMTEDLTKANVI

-945 AGTPYMGYSNDAITG
+945 AGTPYMGYSTGAISG
-960 RSAFM
+960 SAFM

-1013 TKIPEG
+1013 TKLPEG
-1019 ATVLVQNAGKAP
+1019 ATVLVQNAGKTP
-1031 LQGCICLTDDELTEQ
+1031 MQGCICLTDEELTAQ

-1059 QNGDLDMALFANV
+1059 QSGKLDMALFANV

-1091 SRSLTQT
+1091 SRSLTTT
-1098 AYEGTAQPENPDPVN
+1098 AYEGVAQPENPDPVN

-1126 KTGDSSNIIVWVL
+1126 KTGDSSNIILWVL

>member
-1 MQLAAGC
+1 
-8 GDGPAAPSDDPK
+8 
-20 DHHGKER
+20 
-27 EEKEKTMQHKR
+27 MQHKR

-72 APGKSLANTYPA
+72 SPGKSLANTYPA
-84 YTDIEWQISLAENA
+84 YTDIDWQISLAEDA
-98 QAMVTV
+98 TATVTL
-104 PTNMTEEELGTA
+104 PTNLTENELAAAMDAG
-116 LSGDLTLSLDRDST
+116 LSLSLDRDT
-130 RGYLNPEKFPYPY
+130 QRGYLNPEKFPNPY
-143 QGGALDTWMTQWT
+143 QGGPLDSWKTQWT

-195 SGNVDYSAPHSNG
+195 SGSVDYSAPHSNG

-244 VYELYDDIDALA
+244 VYELYDDLEALA
-256 AMDTDLY
+256 ATDTDLY

-271 TTTDGYDMPYLIVAD
+271 TTTDGYDMPYLIIAD

-300 VESDPDLVL
+300 VESDPDLAL

-366 ELLAQEMAKQNVA
+366 ELLAQEIAKQNVA
-379 VPEQIKDFASYIG
+379 VPEQIKNFASYIG

-505 EPNYEYDLIDKQF
+505 EPNYEYDLIAKQF

-560 EPWDDMTTAYGS
+560 EPWDDMTTAFGS

-625 SRGVNNTNSNEL
+625 SRGVNNINSNEL

-812 ENVSNDS
+812 DNVSNDS

-835 ITEGSEKGNFICSY
+835 ITEGSEKGNFVCSY

-862 ATGEYGAGIKAAV
+862 ATGVYGAGIKAAV

-1013 TKIPEG
+1013 TKLPEG
-1019 ATVLVQNAGKAP
+1019 ATVLVQNAGKTP
-1031 LQGCICLTDDELTEQ
+1031 MQGCICLTDDELTAQ

-1059 QNGDLDMALFANV
+1059 QSGKLDMALFANV

-1098 AYEGTAQPENPDPVN
+1098 AYEGTAQPTTPEQPE
-1113 PGKPEEP
+1113 KPEEP
-1120 GKPDAP
+1120 EKPGQPDAP
-1126 KTGDSSNIIVWVL
+1126 KTGDPSNIILWVL

>member
-1 MQLAAGC
+1 MTA
-8 GDGPAAPSDDPK
+8 DGK
-20 DHHGKER
+20 D
-27 EEKEKTMQHKR
+27 
-38 SRLSTKILAFVL
+38 I
-50 ILALVFPASAFA
+50 ASCH
-62 SVADVAKDTR
+62 AK
-72 APGKSLANTYPA
+72 
-84 YTDIEWQISLAENA
+84 
-98 QAMVTV
+98 V
-104 PTNMTEEELGTA
+104 
-116 LSGDLTLSLDRDST
+116 
-130 RGYLNPEKFPYPY
+130 
-143 QGGALDTWMTQWT
+143 
-156 KDKQPQNLFR
+156 
-166 VTEMGISVD
+166 
-175 EAGKVSLKLW
+175 
-185 IDINCYFGNR
+185 
-195 SGNVDYSAPHSNG
+195 
-208 GAYLDLCGYYTLN
+208 
-221 VTAGDEAV
+221 
-229 GSIHTKIVPYDSFRT
+229 VPYDSFRT
-244 VYELYDDIDALA
+244 VYELYDDLEALA
-256 AMDTDLY
+256 ATDTDLY

-300 VESDPDLVL
+300 VESDPDLAL

-401 ANGSLYSGQLDLEEY
+401 ANGSLYSGQLDLAAY
-416 YNVKNNEVNVKEL
+416 YNVQENRVNVKEL

-452 TGQGYDPNRDEA
+452 IGQGYDPNRDEA

-505 EPNYEYDLIDKQF
+505 EPNYEYDLI
-518 IQLGEAVGMGAIA
+518 
-531 NNPEHNSF
+531 
-539 EMPYRDYL
+539 
-547 RVDNDSPSGVAWT
+547 
-560 EPWDDMTTAYGS
+560 
-572 QFPVLIGTA
+572 
-581 GITWELPVYSD
+581 
-592 VASEL
+592 
-597 VVPYGLMTQA
+597 
-607 MYIQA
+607 
-612 NKITMLENQAKLF
+612 AKLF

-674 IIPMDSANQKN
+674 IIPMDSTNQKN

-812 ENVSNDS
+812 DNVSNDS

-862 ATGEYGAGIKAAV
+862 ATGVYGAGIKAAV

-945 AGTPYMGYSNDAITG
+945 AGTPYMGYSNGAISG
-960 RSAFM
+960 SAFM

-998 NEGDDVMYE
+998 NDG
-1007 YGTNWF
+1007 
-1013 TKIPEG
+1013 
-1019 ATVLVQNAGKAP
+1019 
-1031 LQGCICLTDDELTEQ
+1031 
-1046 FNQYNNGVVGFEY
+1046 
-1059 QNGDLDMALFANV
+1059 
-1072 LNHKIHQTDEYTF
+1072 
-1085 ISNFIF
+1085 
-1091 SRSLTQT
+1091 
-1098 AYEGTAQPENPDPVN
+1098 
-1113 PGKPEEP
+1113 
-1120 GKPDAP
+1120 P